1 MGALQETA
9 PVPSA
14 SGFPRVEGEL
24 SSAGSRR
31 ALAGF
36 FVSGVLLSF
45 LGAILPAWQHH
56 ISSEYGIVGLYFRG
70 LMGGLLSAV
79 TAAPR
84 LLEDKGVGWTM
95 AFAGAAAGSGFLYL
109 AFVSPPASPWW
120 RVAGMAI
127 LGF

>member
-56 ISSEYGIVGLYFRG
+56 ISSEYGIVGLYFLG
-70 LMGGLLSAV
+70 LAGGLLASV
-79 TAAPR
+79 SAAPA
-84 LLEDKGVGWTM
+84 LLERKGVGWTL
-95 AFAGAAAGSGFLYL
+95 AFACGAAGSAFLYL
-109 AFVSPPASPWW
+109 
-120 RVAGMAI
+120 
-127 LGF
+127 